1 MTGSTDVKHC
11 YPFYFDMSKLDY
23 DDIQV
28 KEAIKEREQCYDSI
42 KRLKQV
48 QGSYIQFI
56 ASDTIRFLELKIKSI
71 DEALYKV
78 GLGNY
83 VLRNS
88 LPTKYSNGDLYEN
101 NTYTKQSQEN
111 VKN

>member
-1 MTGSTDVKHC
+1 MK
-11 YPFYFDMSKLDY
+11 MSY

-48 QGSYIQFI
+48 KDIHLQFI
-56 ASDTIRFLELKIKSI
+56 AGDTIRFMEFKIKTI
-71 DEALYKV
+71 DEALYKQ

-83 VLRNS
+83 ILKS
-88 LPTKYSNGDLYEN
+88 SITHQTKCDA
-101 NTYTKQSQEN
+101 K
-111 VKN
+111 